1 MAIYKNK
8 DIEANINERGVE
20 LGNINVN
27 FYTEDNGTA
36 SIRIKIRN
44 QQGVPINFNNTDMQ
58 PRLDLYAKDGSIFTN
73 EPVDIILPEQGL
85 IQYKVP
91 DYVIR
96 HEGKMDCKLFL
107 ENGVESVHVANFYF
121 VIKDSG
127 ITGAV
132 GKEIKVD
139 ILQDMVRDVMVE
151 NAMGLLDDEYK
162 DKINQD
168 VVEYISSNP
177 ELYKGPKGDKGDQGP
192 RGPQGVKGDTGE
204 QGLQGPRGLQG
215 MQGERGLR
223 GEQGPKGE
231 QGIQGPKGETGPK
244 GIKGD
249 KGDKGDVGPVSNAN
263 FTLDAN
269 SSAPP
274 KIQSSGNNYKL
285 IDKKTSQE
293 MYVYQVAGNNYLR
306 YYFRKNN
313 GGSGYGEP
321 YELLRS
327 QKVEPISNVVVYKEV
342 KNPTEGTVTSLWNY
356 NETNSVERRVMPYK
370 NFDQSKRYANGGNT
384 PIQSYQIDA
393 GQSVSY
399 TMQATPSKKMN
410 VAFYARGGYTSSEDF
425 AIKIDGEV
433 LQELNIKNAPMQY
446 TRIFEFITPPTDVTY
461 TLTIENK
468 SAKGLYL
475 TAINLFTLDEYKE
488 QEVDSYVAYG
498 QLGKTPFIDNQGAND
513 YALKNLENNQL
524 FGSYHGGETV
534 ESCKME
540 YVDNADLIKGVT
552 LKKFEDIPVNKF
564 YLSKN
569 LSIRQESTLIQRANT
584 YSVADF
590 NANGT
595 LNFNFSYNIIEGAT
609 PIPIKDLWIGL
620 TCTHSSFSKVK
631 IPKRIDFG
639 NTYTGETIFFPSTIG
654 LCVQTTSDE
663 TQEIHIRHSR
673 FKNTYAATDQPQS
686 VTDLEIYRK
695 YYYAPIR
702 GNTDNKVAP
711 LTFQFNKALDFY
723 TI

>member
-8 DIEANINERGVE
+8 DIDVSVNVDSIDK
-20 LGNINVN
+20 GNIKAN
-27 FYTEDNGTA
+27 FYTEDKGTS
-36 SIRIKIRN
+36 SIRIYLNWHKKR
-44 QQGVPINFNNTDMQ
+44 INLQSINMQ
-58 PRLDLYAKDGSIFTN
+58 PQLDLFHSDVSIFMD
-73 EPVDIILPEQGL
+73 EKVDIILAEQGL
-85 IQYKVP
+85 IQYKIT
-91 DYVIR
+91 DQVIK
-96 HEGKMDCKLFL
+96 HPGTVNAKLFL
-107 ENGVESVHVANFYF
+107 KNEKESIHVANFSF
-121 VIKDSG
+121 NIKDSG
-127 ITGAV
+127 ITDAV
-132 GKEIKVD
+132 DKEITVNLVD
-139 ILQDMVRDVMVE
+139 DSVRRIIQE
-151 NAMGLLDDEYK
+151 NAIELLGDGFKDD
-162 DKINQD
+162 
-168 VVEYISSNP
+168 VSVELKNYVNDNA
-177 ELYKGPKGDKGDQGP
+177 ETFKGPKGDKGDQGP

-274 KIQSSGNNYKL
+274 KIQSSGNDYKL

-356 NETNSVERRVMPYK
+356 NKTNSVERRVMPYK

-399 TMQATPSKKMN
+399 TMQPTPSKSMN
-410 VAFYARGGYTSSEDF
+410 IAFYARGGFTESEDF
-425 AIKIDGEV
+425 DVKIDGEV

-446 TRIFEFITPPTDVTY
+446 TRIFEFITPPTDNTY

-468 SAKGLYL
+468 STTGLYL
-475 TAINLFTLDEYKE
+475 TAINLYTLEDYKE

-498 QLGKTPFIDNQGAND
+498 QIDKTPFIDNQGAND

-552 LKKFEDIPVNKF
+552 LENFEDIPINKF

-584 YSVADF
+584 YSIADF
-590 NANGT
+590 NTNGT
-595 LNFNFSYNIIEGAT
+595 LNFNFSYNVIEGAT
-609 PIPIKDLWIGL
+609 PIPIKDLWVGL

-711 LTFQFNKALDFY
+711 TTFQFNKALDFY

>member
-8 DIEANINERGVE
+8 DIDVSVNIDSIDK
-20 LGNINVN
+20 GNIKAN
-27 FYTEDNGTA
+27 FYTEDKGTS
-36 SIRIKIRN
+36 SIRLYLHWHKKR
-44 QQGVPINFNNTDMQ
+44 INLQSINMQ
-58 PRLDLYAKDGSIFTN
+58 PQLDLFHSDGSIFMD
-73 EPVDIILPEQGL
+73 EKVDIILAEQGL
-85 IQYKVP
+85 IQYKIT
-91 DYVIR
+91 DQVIK
-96 HEGKMDCKLFL
+96 HPGTVNAKLFL
-107 ENGVESVHVANFYF
+107 KNEQESIHVANFSF
-121 VIKDSG
+121 NIKDSG
-127 ITGAV
+127 VTDAV
-132 GKEIKVD
+132 DKEITVNLVD
-139 ILQDMVRDVMVE
+139 DSVRRIIQE
-151 NAMGLLDDEYK
+151 NAIELLGDGFKDD
-162 DKINQD
+162 
-168 VVEYISSNP
+168 VSVELKNYVNDNA
-177 ELYKGPKGDKGDQGP
+177 ETFKGPKGDKGDQGP

-274 KIQSSGNNYKL
+274 KIQSSGNDYKL

-356 NETNSVERRVMPYK
+356 NKTNSVERRVMPYK

-399 TMQATPSKKMN
+399 TMQPTPSKSMN
-410 VAFYARGGYTSSEDF
+410 IAFYARGGFTESEDF
-425 AIKIDGEV
+425 DVKIDGEV

-446 TRIFEFITPPTDVTY
+446 TRIFEFITPPTDDTY

-468 SAKGLYL
+468 STTGLYL
-475 TAINLFTLDEYKE
+475 TAINLYTLEDYKE

-498 QLGKTPFIDNQGAND
+498 QIDKTPFIDNQGAND

-540 YVDNADLIKGVT
+540 YVDNADLINGVS
-552 LKKFEDIPVNKF
+552 LKKFDDIPINQF

-569 LSIRQESTLIQRANT
+569 LSIRHETTLIQRANT
-584 YSVADF
+584 YSIADF
-590 NANGT
+590 NTNGT
-595 LNFNFSYNIIEGAT
+595 LNFNFSYNVIEGAT

-711 LTFQFNKALDFY
+711 TTFQFNKALDFY

>member
-1 MAIYKNK
+1 MTRKT
-8 DIEANINERGVE
+8 IEALFDRENLKSINDNFEELYSEIVE
-20 LGNINVN
+20 PIEKIALRLW
-27 FYTEDNGTA
+27 EE
-36 SIRIKIRN
+36 IKENN
-44 QQGVPINFNNTDMQ
+44 QI
-58 PRLDLYAKDGSIFTN
+58 S
-73 EPVDIILPEQGL
+73 
-85 IQYKVP
+85 
-91 DYVIR
+91 
-96 HEGKMDCKLFL
+96 
-107 ENGVESVHVANFYF
+107 
-121 VIKDSG
+121 IKDSVQNFSDLPSNDDKHTLRVVLSEQKVYQFNG
-127 ITGAV
+127 EEWKVFSEIEIDPYKSIK
-132 GKEIKVD
+132 KELED
-139 ILQDMVRDVMVE
+139 L
-151 NAMGLLDDEYK
+151 
-162 DKINQD
+162 
-168 VVEYISSNP
+168 VVEVQNVA
-177 ELYKGPKGDKGDQGP
+177 
-192 RGPQGVKGDTGE
+192 R
-204 QGLQGPRGLQG
+204 
-215 MQGERGLR
+215 
-223 GEQGPKGE
+223 
-231 QGIQGPKGETGPK
+231 
-244 GIKGD
+244 
-249 KGDKGDVGPVSNAN
+249 AN
-263 FTLDAN
+263 FNLDSN
-269 SSAPP
+269 SSIPP
-274 KIQSSGNNYKL
+274 KITSSGNNFKL
-285 IDKKTSQE
+285 VDKVSADE

-306 YYFRKNN
+306 YFFKKNN
-313 GGSGYGEP
+313 GGSGYGET

-327 QKVEPISNVVVYKEV
+327 QKVEPISNIVVYKEV
-342 KNPTEGTVTSLWNY
+342 KKPTTGTVTSLWNY
-356 NETNSVERRVMPYK
+356 TGTNSVERRVMPYK
-370 NFDQSKRYANGGNT
+370 IYDQAKRYSNNGNT
-384 PIQSYQIDA
+384 PIQSYQINA

-410 VAFYARGGYTSSEDF
+410 VAFYARGGFTSSEDF

-468 SAKGLYL
+468 SANGLYL
-475 TAINLFTLDEYKE
+475 TAINLFTLHEYKE

-540 YVDNADLIKGVT
+540 YVDNADLIKGVS
-552 LKKFEDIPVNKF
+552 LKNFSDIPVNKF

-590 NANGT
+590 NTNGT
-595 LNFNFSYNIIEGAT
+595 LNFNFSYNILEGAT

-673 FKNTYAATDQPQS
+673 FKNSFVATEHPQS

-702 GNTDNKVAP
+702 SNTNTLVAP
-711 LTFQFNKALDFY
+711 VTFQFTKALDFY

>member
-1 MAIYKNK
+1 MRVWKNQ
-8 DIEANINERGVE
+8 DYILETNNS
-20 LGNINVN
+20 NVKTGKEPSK
-27 FYTEDNGTA
+27 FYTEDKNSA
-36 SIRIKIRN
+36 SIRLFVNWHDKP
-44 QQGVPINFNNTDMQ
+44 VDFSNTNLK
-58 PRLDLYAKDGSIFTN
+58 PVLDLFHSDGSIWLD
-73 EPVDIILPEQGL
+73 EELDIVMAERGL
-85 IQYKVP
+85 VQYKIP
-91 DYVIR
+91 ENVIT
-96 HEGKMDCKLFL
+96 HAGTIKAKLFL
-107 ENGVESVHVANFYF
+107 RDDKQSVHVANFKF
-121 VIKDSG
+121 NITSSG
-127 ITGAV
+127 VEGSIA
-132 GKEIKVD
+132 KEISVNIVD
-139 ILQDMVRDVMVE
+139 DAVRRIVKE
-151 NAMGLLDDEYK
+151 NAIELLGSDFEERLNDNV
-162 DKINQD
+162 INHL
-168 VVEYISSNP
+168 NTNT
-177 ELYKGPKGDKGDQGP
+177 ELFKGHKGDKGEQ
-192 RGPQGVKGDTGE
+192 GPQGP
-204 QGLQGPRGLQG
+204 QGLVGP
-215 MQGERGLR
+215 
-223 GEQGPKGE
+223 
-231 QGIQGPKGETGPK
+231 
-244 GIKGD
+244 
-249 KGDKGDVGPVSNAN
+249 KGDVGPVSNAN

-274 KIQSSGNNYKL
+274 KIQSSGNDYKL

-356 NETNSVERRVMPYK
+356 NKTNSVERRVMPYK

-399 TMQATPSKKMN
+399 TMQPTPSKSMN
-410 VAFYARGGYTSSEDF
+410 IAFYARGGFTESEDF
-425 AIKIDGEV
+425 DVKIDGEV

-446 TRIFEFITPPTDVTY
+446 TRIFEFITPPTDNTY

-468 SAKGLYL
+468 STSGLYL
-475 TAINLFTLDEYKE
+475 TAINLYTLEDYKE

-498 QLGKTPFIDNQGAND
+498 QIDKTPFIDNQGAND

-540 YVDNADLIKGVT
+540 YVNNADLIKGVS
-552 LKKFEDIPVNKF
+552 LEKFENIPINKF

-584 YSVADF
+584 YSIADF
-590 NANGT
+590 NTNGT
-595 LNFNFSYNIIEGAT
+595 LNFNFSYNVIEGAT

-673 FKNTYAATDQPQS
+673 FKNTYVATDQPQS

-711 LTFQFNKALDFY
+711 TTFQFNKALDFY

>member
-8 DIEANINERGVE
+8 DIDVSVNVDSIDK
-20 LGNINVN
+20 GNIKAN
-27 FYTEDNGTA
+27 FYTEDKGTS
-36 SIRIKIRN
+36 SIRIYLNWNKNR
-44 QQGVPINFNNTDMQ
+44 INLQSINMQ
-58 PRLDLYAKDGSIFTN
+58 PQLDLFHSDGSIFMD
-73 EPVDIILPEQGL
+73 EKVDIILAEQGL
-85 IQYKVP
+85 IQYKIT
-91 DYVIR
+91 DQVIK
-96 HEGKMDCKLFL
+96 HPGTVNAKLFL
-107 ENGVESVHVANFYF
+107 KNEKESIHVANFSF
-121 VIKDSG
+121 NIKDSG
-127 ITGAV
+127 VTDAV
-132 GKEIKVD
+132 DKEITVNLVD
-139 ILQDMVRDVMVE
+139 DSVRRIIQE
-151 NAMGLLDDEYK
+151 NAIELLGDGFKDD
-162 DKINQD
+162 
-168 VVEYISSNP
+168 VSVELKNYVNDNA
-177 ELYKGPKGDKGDQGP
+177 ETFKGPKGDKGDQGP

-274 KIQSSGNNYKL
+274 KIQSSGNDYKL

-356 NETNSVERRVMPYK
+356 NKTNSVERRVMPYK

-399 TMQATPSKKMN
+399 TMQPTPSKSMN
-410 VAFYARGGYTSSEDF
+410 IAFYARGGFTESEDF
-425 AIKIDGEV
+425 DVKIDGEV

-446 TRIFEFITPPTDVTY
+446 TRIFEFITPPTDDTY

-468 SAKGLYL
+468 STTGLYL
-475 TAINLFTLDEYKE
+475 TAINLYTLEDYKE

-498 QLGKTPFIDNQGAND
+498 QIDKTPFIDNQGAND

-540 YVDNADLIKGVT
+540 YVNSDNLINGVS
-552 LKKFEDIPVNKF
+552 LKKFDDIPINQF

-584 YSVADF
+584 YSIADF
-590 NANGT
+590 NTNGT
-595 LNFNFSYNIIEGAT
+595 LNFNFSYNVIEGAT
-609 PIPIKDLWIGL
+609 PIPIKDLWVGL

-711 LTFQFNKALDFY
+711 TTFQFNKALDFY

>member
-8 DIEANINERGVE
+8 DIDVSVNVDSIDK
-20 LGNINVN
+20 GNIKAN
-27 FYTEDNGTA
+27 FYTEDKGTS
-36 SIRIKIRN
+36 SIRIYLNWNKNR
-44 QQGVPINFNNTDMQ
+44 INLNSINMQ
-58 PRLDLYAKDGSIFTN
+58 PQLDLFHSDGSIFMD
-73 EPVDIILPEQGL
+73 EKVDIILAEQGL
-85 IQYKVP
+85 IQYKIT
-91 DYVIR
+91 DQVIK
-96 HEGKMDCKLFL
+96 HPGTVNAKLFL
-107 ENGVESVHVANFYF
+107 KNEKESIHVANFSF
-121 VIKDSG
+121 NIKDSG
-127 ITGAV
+127 ITDAV
-132 GKEIKVD
+132 DKEITVNLVD
-139 ILQDMVRDVMVE
+139 DSVRRIIQE
-151 NAMGLLDDEYK
+151 NAIELLGDGFKDD
-162 DKINQD
+162 
-168 VVEYISSNP
+168 VSVELKNYVNDNA
-177 ELYKGPKGDKGDQGP
+177 ETFKGPKGDKGDQGP

-274 KIQSSGNNYKL
+274 KIQSSGNDYKL

-356 NETNSVERRVMPYK
+356 TGTNSVERRVMPYK
-370 NFDQSKRYANGGNT
+370 NYDQSKRYANGGNT

-399 TMQATPSKKMN
+399 TMQPTPSKSMN
-410 VAFYARGGYTSSEDF
+410 IAFYARGGFTESEDF
-425 AIKIDGEV
+425 DVKIDGEV
-433 LQELNIKNAPMQY
+433 LQELNIKNAPVQY
-446 TRIFEFITPPTDVTY
+446 TRIFEFITPPTDASF

-540 YVDNADLIKGVT
+540 YVDNADLINGVS
-552 LKKFEDIPVNKF
+552 LKKFDDIPINQF

-569 LSIRQESTLIQRANT
+569 LSIRHETTLIQRANT
-584 YSVADF
+584 YSIADF
-590 NANGT
+590 NTNGT
-595 LNFNFSYNIIEGAT
+595 LNFNFSYNVIEGET

-711 LTFQFNKALDFY
+711 TTFQFNKALDFY

>member
-1 MAIYKNK
+1 MTINKNTDLEFSLQQNTEK
-8 DIEANINERGVE
+8 GGVYT
-20 LGNINVN
+20 N
-27 FYTEDNGTA
+27 FYTEDKGSA
-36 SIRIKIRN
+36 SIRIRLSN
-44 QQGVPINFNNTDMQ
+44 QGYF
-58 PRLDLYAKDGSIFTN
+58 LDLTKIDLKPVLFLFHDDGSIFEIKDFMN
-73 EPVDIILPEQGL
+73 VMPEQGL
-85 IQYKVP
+85 IQYNFS
-91 DYVIR
+91 DNVIR
-96 HEGKMDCKLFL
+96 HAGKVKAKVFL
-107 ENGVESVHVANFYF
+107 KSDTKSIHVANFSF
-121 VIKDSG
+121 DIKDSG
-127 ITGAV
+127 IEGAV
-132 GKEIKVD
+132 GKEIKVELLED
-139 ILQDMVRDVMVE
+139 IVRNVMTD

-162 DKINQD
+162 EKINKD
-168 VVEYISSNP
+168 IVNYVASNP
-177 ELYKGPKGDKGDQGP
+177 DKYKGS
-192 RGPQGVKGDTGE
+192 
-204 QGLQGPRGLQG
+204 
-215 MQGERGLR
+215 
-223 GEQGPKGE
+223 
-231 QGIQGPKGETGPK
+231 
-244 GIKGD
+244 KGD
-249 KGDKGDVGPVSNAN
+249 KGDKGDTGVQGPQGAKGDKGNVGPVSNAD
-263 FTLDAN
+263 FILDAN
-269 SSAPP
+269 SSAPL
-274 KIQSSGNNYKL
+274 KIHPSGNNFKL
-285 IDKKTSQE
+285 VDKVSTDE

-306 YYFRKNN
+306 YFFKRNN
-313 GGSGYGEP
+313 GGSGYGET

-327 QKVEPISNVVVYKEV
+327 QKVEPISNIVVYKEV
-342 KNPTEGTVTSLWNY
+342 KNPTTGTVKNLWNFTG
-356 NETNSVERRVMPYK
+356 TNSVERRVMPYK
-370 NFDQSKRYANGGNT
+370 NYDQAKRYSNNGNT

-410 VAFYARGGYTSSEDF
+410 IAFYARGGYTSSEDF
-425 AIKIDGEV
+425 AVKIDGEV

-446 TRIFEFITPPTDVTY
+446 TRIFEFITPPTDATY

-540 YVDNADLIKGVT
+540 YINNTDLIKGVS
-552 LKKFEDIPVNKF
+552 LKKFNDIPVNKF

-590 NANGT
+590 NTNGT
-595 LNFNFSYNIIEGAT
+595 LNFNFSYNVLEGAT
-609 PIPIKDLWIGL
+609 PVPIKDLWIGL

-639 NTYTGETIFFPSTIG
+639 NTFTGETVFFPSTIG

-673 FKNTYAATDQPQS
+673 FKNTYATNYPQS

-711 LTFQFNKALDFY
+711 ITFQFNKALDFY

>member
-8 DIEANINERGVE
+8 DIDVSVNVDSIDK
-20 LGNINVN
+20 GNIKAN
-27 FYTEDNGTA
+27 FYTEDKGTS
-36 SIRIKIRN
+36 SIRIYLNWNKNR
-44 QQGVPINFNNTDMQ
+44 INLQSINMQ
-58 PRLDLYAKDGSIFTN
+58 PQLDLFHSDGSIFMD
-73 EPVDIILPEQGL
+73 EKVDIILAEQGL
-85 IQYKVP
+85 IQYKIT
-91 DYVIR
+91 DQVIK
-96 HEGKMDCKLFL
+96 HPGTVNAKLFL
-107 ENGVESVHVANFYF
+107 KNEKESIHVANFSF
-121 VIKDSG
+121 NIKDSG
-127 ITGAV
+127 ITDAV
-132 GKEIKVD
+132 DKEITVNLVD
-139 ILQDMVRDVMVE
+139 DSVRRIIQE
-151 NAMGLLDDEYK
+151 NAIELLGDGFKDD
-162 DKINQD
+162 
-168 VVEYISSNP
+168 VSVELKNYVNDNA
-177 ELYKGPKGDKGDQGP
+177 ETFKGPKGDKGDQGP

-204 QGLQGPRGLQG
+204 QGLQGPQG
-215 MQGERGLR
+215 IQGERGLR
-223 GEQGPKGE
+223 GEQGPE
-231 QGIQGPKGETGPK
+231 GPRGMTGA
-244 GIKGD
+244 KGD
-249 KGDKGDVGPVSNAN
+249 KGDEGPIGPQGLVGPKGDVGPVSNAN

-274 KIQSSGNNYKL
+274 KIQSSGNDYKL

-356 NETNSVERRVMPYK
+356 NKTNSVERRVMPYK

-384 PIQSYQIDA
+384 PIQSYQIDE
-393 GQSVSY
+393 GHSVSY
-399 TMQATPSKKMN
+399 TMQPTPSKSMN
-410 VAFYARGGYTSSEDF
+410 IAFYARGGFTESEDF
-425 AIKIDGEV
+425 DVKIDGEV

-446 TRIFEFITPPTDVTY
+446 TRIFEFITPPTDNTY

-468 SAKGLYL
+468 STSGLYL
-475 TAINLFTLDEYKE
+475 TAINLYTLEDYKE

-498 QLGKTPFIDNQGAND
+498 QIDKTPFIDNQGAND

-540 YVDNADLIKGVT
+540 YVNNADLIKGVS
-552 LKKFEDIPVNKF
+552 LEKFENIPINKF

-584 YSVADF
+584 YSIADF
-590 NANGT
+590 NTNGT
-595 LNFNFSYNIIEGAT
+595 LNFNFSYNVIEGAT

-711 LTFQFNKALDFY
+711 TTFQFNKALDFY

>member
-1 MAIYKNK
+1 MTTYKYK
-8 DIEANINERGVE
+8 DINTSVDKDKTI
-20 LGNINVN
+20 I
-27 FYTEDNGTA
+27 EDNGTA
-36 SIRIKIRN
+36 FYTEDKGTTALRLF
-44 QQGVPINFNNTDMQ
+44 INWRGQPFNLDNTTMK
-58 PRLDLYAKDGSIFTN
+58 PVLDLFHSDGSIWRN
-73 EPVDIILPEQGL
+73 EPLEVISLESGL
-85 IQYKVP
+85 VQYKLP
-91 DYVIR
+91 NNVIA
-96 HEGKMDCKLFL
+96 HAGNVKAKLFL
-107 ENGVESVHVANFYF
+107 KNTDESVHVANFDF
-121 VIKDSG
+121 IIKDSG
-127 ITGAV
+127 IEGAIE
-132 GKEIKVD
+132 KEISVNLVD
-139 ILQDMVRDVMVE
+139 DAVRRIAKE
-151 NAMGLLDDEYK
+151 NAIEILGDGFEQRLNTDVINHLD
-162 DKINQD
+162 
-168 VVEYISSNP
+168 SNP
-177 ELYKGPKGDKGDQGP
+177 ELFKGDKGDI
-192 RGPQGVKGDTGE
+192 GPQGIQGIKGDTGA
-204 QGLQGPRGLQG
+204 
-215 MQGERGLR
+215 
-223 GEQGPKGE
+223 
-231 QGIQGPKGETGPK
+231 
-244 GIKGD
+244 

-269 SSAPP
+269 SSAPL
-274 KIQSSGNNYKL
+274 KIQPSGNNFKL
-285 IDKKTSQE
+285 VDKVSADE

-306 YYFRKNN
+306 YFFKKNN
-313 GGSGYGEP
+313 GGSGYGET

-327 QKVEPISNVVVYKEV
+327 QKVEPISNIVVYKEV
-342 KNPTEGTVTSLWNY
+342 KNPTTGTVTSLWNY
-356 NETNSVERRVMPYK
+356 TGTNSVERRVMPYK
-370 NFDQSKRYANGGNT
+370 NYDQAKRYSNNGNT
-384 PIQSYQIDA
+384 PIQSYQINA

-399 TMQATPSKKMN
+399 TMQGTPSKKMN
-410 VAFYARGGYTSSEDF
+410 VAFYARGGFTSSEDF

-513 YALKNLENNQL
+513 YALKNLETNKL

-540 YVDNADLIKGVT
+540 YVDNADLIKGVS
-552 LKKFEDIPVNKF
+552 LKKFSDIPINKF

-569 LSIRQESTLIQRANT
+569 LSIRQESTLIQRADT

-595 LNFNFSYNIIEGAT
+595 LNFNFSYNILEGAT

-673 FKNTYAATDQPQS
+673 FKNTYAATDYPQS